1 MTRVSDPSGASPES
15 SDEWP
20 QTAGRPTAWQLASI
34 VLLTLLV
41 PAAIRV
47 ANARHGGDVAT
58 PSYLPAL
65 EGPRARKPFNPV
77 PIDELRGMNPGYVVI
92 GDSMAGTRIDPVRL
106 TELARL
112 PVAPLLHPASGSV
125 WWYFV
130 LKNWVIP
137 SHIRPRCVFIFF
149 RDTNLTRALWRAAG
163 WMLDPVA
170 QERENEVNTVIA
182 SAVEGPWHRLDG
194 TIEQVYGA
202 DRARLWMEPALT
214 EAFGR
219 TLIPSRRQRTEFIA
233 EMNARLEGDHLR
245 PMEAADLQA
254 VEDRDA
260 DFARDVRRSVLPL
273 MLRDAKAGGLTLCF
287 VRVQRR
293 PIGNRPPY
301 QSPAMR
307 RYVSDLKAYIESNGA
322 LWRDDTGDPAL
333 TLDLYG
339 DGDHVAR
346 SARAFYTE
354 LFFARL
360 RPLFP

>member
-1 MTRVSDPSGASPES
+1 VGEPRVAPES
-15 SDEWP
+15 SNDRRHTASR
-20 QTAGRPTAWQLASI
+20 QTVWQLISVVA
-34 VLLTLLV
+34 LTLLT
-41 PAAIRV
+41 PAIISV
-47 ANARHGGDVAT
+47 ANARHGGAAAI

-65 EGPRARKPFNPV
+65 EGPRARKPFDPV
-77 PIDELRGMNPGYVVI
+77 PIEELTRMNPGYVVI
-92 GDSMAGTRIDPVRL
+92 GDSMAGTRIDPARL
-106 TELARL
+106 AALARR

-125 WWYFV
+125 RWYFV
-130 LKNWVIP
+130 LKNWVVP
-137 SHIRPRCVFIFF
+137 SRIHPRCVFIFF
-149 RDTNLTRALWRAAG
+149 RDTNLTRALWRTDG

-170 QERENEVNTVIA
+170 HEREDEVNTVIA
-182 SAVEGPWHRLDG
+182 SAVEGPWHRLDA
-194 TIEQVYGA
+194 TVEELYGA
-202 DRARLWMEPALT
+202 DRARLWMEPVLT

-219 TLIPSRRQRTEFIA
+219 TLIPSRRRRTEFLA

-245 PMEAADLQA
+245 PMDAADLQI

-260 DFARDVRRSVLPL
+260 DFTRDVRRSVLPL
-273 MLRDAKAGGLTLCF
+273 MLREAKAAGLTLCF

-307 RYVSDLKAYIESNGA
+307 RYIRELKDYIESNGA

-333 TLDLYG
+333 TLDMYG
-339 DGDHVAR
+339 DGDHVSR